1 MDAATVTIGSSSDSK
16 LLSATRKPAIVTP
29 LMTDLSAA
37 CFVGALGLAVGSFLN
52 VCIYRLP
59 RDQSVVRPP
68 SRCPSCG
75 RGLRWFENV
84 PVAAWVV
91 LGGRCRT
98 CRNVISPMYPM
109 VETVTAFMF
118 TFHYWQLGWQP
129 LLGVRLVFVAVMIV
143 LCVIDFQVQILPDV
157 ITLPGVGI
165 GLVAGSL
172 LEPGW
177 TSSLV
182 GMVAGGGVLWVVG
195 EGYLRIRGQQGMGMG
210 DVKMLAM
217 IGAFL
222 GWPSMLITLLLA
234 SVLGSVVGVAMV
246 LLNRGGMQSALP
258 FGSFLAVSAL
268 ISTCVGQPL
277 LHWYLR
283 LY

>member
-29 LMTDLSAA
+29 LMTDLLAA

-91 LGGRCRT
+91 LGGETNHHFT
-98 CRNVISPMYPM
+98 CIWM

-283 LY
+283 FY